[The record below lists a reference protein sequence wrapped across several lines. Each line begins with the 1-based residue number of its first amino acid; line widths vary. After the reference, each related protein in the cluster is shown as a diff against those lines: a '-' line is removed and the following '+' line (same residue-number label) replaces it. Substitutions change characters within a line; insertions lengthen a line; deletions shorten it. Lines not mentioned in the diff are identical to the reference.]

1 MKTVIFDFDG
11 TIADSFESVLTIF
24 EEITKRPEKLTTK
37 EIDILRGQSLRQI
50 IKYLKIKKWQLPGM
64 VFKAKKL
71 IGMRIT
77 EIKTFPDM
85 PETLRQLRDD
95 GCGMYILSTNS
106 ADNIGKFLKKNDLD
120 GYFAGISGD
129 IGLQGKASA
138 LKKIIRKY
146 KLGKSNCYYI
156 GDEVRDVQGAKKAGV
171 TSVGVTWGFNDP
183 AAIKAAGPDYTA
195 DLPKDLLKILA

>member
-1 MKTVIFDFDG
+1 MIFDFDG

-24 EEITKRPEKLTTK
+24 EEITKRPEKLTAE

-71 IGMRIT
+71 IGVRIT

-85 PETLRQLRDD
+85 PETLKQLRNN

-106 ADNIGKFLKKNDLD
+106 ADNIDRFLKKNGLD

-138 LKKIIRKY
+138 LKKIIGRY
-146 KLGKSNCYYI
+146 KLDKSSCYYI
-156 GDEVRDVQGAKKAGV
+156 GDEVRDILAAKKAGV

-183 AAIKAAGPDYTA
+183 AAIKDAKPDFIA
-195 DLPKDLLKILA
+195 DSPKGLLKILG